1 MAENKIDYRMLSDQA
16 KCARK
21 RSYSPYSGI
30 SVGAALLTSS
40 GKVYLGANIENAAY
54 SPSICAERVAIF
66 KAVSDG
72 ERDFLAIAVSGG
84 KHGEKSADKFAPC
97 GVCRQ
102 VMREFC
108 GDDFRIILD
117 CDGGEAVYTLGKLLP
132 ESFGKEKL

>member
-1 MAENKIDYRMLSDQA
+1 MKITNQELISLA
-16 KCARK
+16 KDARK
-21 RSYSPYSGI
+21 YAYAPYSDFF
-30 SVGAALLTSS
+30 VGAALLCSDGT
-40 GKVYLGANIENAAY
+40 VYTGCNIENA
-54 SPSICAERVAIF
+54 SFTPTCCAERVAIF

-72 ERDFLAIAVSGG
+72 EQDFLAIAVSGG
-84 KHGEKSADKFAPC
+84 KHGEKSADKFVPC

-117 CDGGEAVYTLGKLLP
+117 CDGGEAVYTLGELLP